1 MRFREVRMDLI
12 EIYVDEDIDERLDY
26 YISKILK
33 DRSRTYINK
42 LIKNKLVLVNG
53 EVVKPRYIVKNG
65 DLIQVKLPKEKNI
78 EIIPENIPIDI
89 IFEDRDILVINKPK
103 GMVIHPTPNNTSG
116 TLVNALLYYDKNISS
131 VGEALRP
138 GIVHRLDKDTSG
150 IIVIAKNQKAYKNLI
165 EQFKLRKVKRVYIAL
180 IYGQLDIK
188 EATINAPIGRDPAN
202 RTKMTVIYENS
213 KEAITD
219 YKVLQ
224 EFTDYSLVEL
234 SLQTG
239 RTHQIR
245 VHMAYLGH
253 PIVGDMIYSNKKDEF
268 NLDSQLLHAK
278 KIGFY
283 HPRNKEYLE
292 FEAEFPENFT
302 NIIKILEKR
311 NW

>member
-1 MRFREVRMDLI
+1 MDLI

-150 IIVIAKNQKAYKNLI
+150 IIIIAKNQKAYKNLI
-165 EQFKLRKVKRVYIAL
+165 EQFKLRKVKRIYIAL

-188 EATINAPIGRDPAN
+188 EATINVPIGRDPAN

-219 YKVLQ
+219 YKVLR

-253 PIVGDMIYSNKKDEF
+253 PIVGDMVYSNKKDEF

-283 HPRNKEYLE
+283 HPRSKQYLE
-292 FEAEFPENFT
+292 FETEFPRDFI

>member
-1 MRFREVRMDLI
+1 MDLI

>member
-1 MRFREVRMDLI
+1 MDLV
-12 EIYVDEDIDERLDY
+12 EIYVEEDIDERLDY

-33 DRSRTYINK
+33 DKSRTYISK
-42 LIKNKLVLVNG
+42 LIKNKLVLVNA
-53 EVVKPRYIVKNG
+53 EVVKPRYIVRKG
-65 DLIQVKLPKEKNI
+65 DLIQIKLPKDEKI
-78 EIIPENIPIDI
+78 KIVPENIPIDI
-89 IFEDRDILVINKPK
+89 IFEDNDILVVNKSK
-103 GMVIHPTPNNTSG
+103 EMVIHPTPNNISG
-116 TLVNALLYYDKNISS
+116 TLVNALLYYDNNIAT

-150 IIVIAKNQKAYKNLI
+150 ILVIAKNQEAYKNLI
-165 EQFKLRKVKRVYIAL
+165 EQFKLRKVKRVYVAL
-180 IYGQLDIK
+180 VYGQLDIK

-219 YKVLQ
+219 YKVIR
-224 EFTDYSLVEL
+224 EFKAYSLVEL

-245 VHMAYLGH
+245 VHMAHLGH
-253 PIVGDMIYSNKKDEF
+253 PIVGDMVYSNRKDEF

-278 KIGFY
+278 KIGFF
-283 HPRNKEYLE
+283 HPRSKEYLE
-292 FEAEFPENFT
+292 FETELPQDFS